1 MAHQHVMAPAMDST
15 AAEAPT
21 SACSMVRDCRVKLA
35 GRLGVSEPELDELM
49 GKDPSTRKRFIMERA
64 GEAQILDL

>member
-1 MAHQHVMAPAMDST
+1 M
-15 AAEAPT
+15 
-21 SACSMVRDCRVKLA
+21 
-35 GRLGVSEPELDELM
+35 LDELM